1 METVHRL
8 QLPFKLDQLT
18 EGRGNC
24 FPISIIQQC
33 RRPEIS
39 SYLRPALKHIGNLR
53 TGPLTLRTK
62 VKDFV
67 KKSKTQRVMLFKKQ
81 YEETDG
87 TVNRET
93 WHQYWER
100 MATDKTWVDY
110 WFIQATAWFLQ
121 LNIWIVATSST
132 DNSPYIEVSG
142 NMGDGSMPCDGPI
155 ITLGTKSNVH
165 YQSLLP
171 IEIFHFD
178 FNEYNQDPDA
188 QIHETRKIFNAMKD
202 IDIEEIDQYL
212 DSESKGIT
220 SDIGKENSNND
231 EVDMEE
237 IDQYLD
243 SKSAGIRS
251 KYEPGI
257 LEKDPNPEKIDIT
270 SSDKKSFGTEDFIY
284 ESSGLVLAFLKLSDD
299 YIMRCPFC

>member
-33 RRPEIS
+33 KRPEIS
-39 SYLRPALKHIGNLR
+39 SYLRPTLKHIVNLK
-53 TGPLTLRTK
+53 TGPLTLRRK
-62 VKDFV
+62 VIDFI
-67 KKSKTQRVMLFKKQ
+67 KKSKTQRVILFKKQ

-87 TVNRET
+87 PVNKET

-100 MATDKTWVDY
+100 MGTDKTWVDY

-142 NMGDGSMPCDGPI
+142 NMGDGNMPCDGPI
-155 ITLGTKSNVH
+155 ITLGSKSNVH

-171 IEIFHFD
+171 IESFHFD
-178 FNEYNQDPDA
+178 FNEYNQDPDV
-188 QIHETRKIFNAMKD
+188 QINETRKTFKAMTNTENEINKNVND
-202 IDIEEIDQYL
+202 DIEKTDQYL
-212 DSESKGIT
+212 DSVSKKVPSNIDNG
-220 SDIGKENSNND
+220 NSNNN
-231 EVDMEE
+231 
-237 IDQYLD
+237 
-243 SKSAGIRS
+243 
-251 KYEPGI
+251 
-257 LEKDPNPEKIDIT
+257 EKT
-270 SSDKKSFGTEDFIY
+270 LGSFQ
-284 ESSGLVLAFLKLSDD
+284 
-299 YIMRCPFC
+299 

>member
-1 METVHRL
+1 MFDIQKNKVVEDFSTILLPSECFPLGNAKISKWSKQAQNEDLFQIERRIADEIMETVHRL
-8 QLPFKLDQLT
+8 QLPFKLDQMT

-39 SYLRPALKHIGNLR
+39 SYLRPALKHIANLR

-67 KKSKTQRVMLFKKQ
+67 KKSKTQRLMLFKKQ

-121 LNIWIVATSST
+121 VNIWIVATSST

-171 IEIFHFD
+171 IEILHFD

-188 QIHETRKIFNAMKD
+188 QIHETRKMFNAMKD
-202 IDIEEIDQYL
+202 IL
-212 DSESKGIT
+212 
-220 SDIGKENSNND
+220 
-231 EVDMEE
+231 
-237 IDQYLD
+237 
-243 SKSAGIRS
+243 
-251 KYEPGI
+251 I
-257 LEKDPNPEKIDIT
+257 LRK
-270 SSDKKSFGTEDFIY
+270 
-284 ESSGLVLAFLKLSDD
+284 
-299 YIMRCPFC
+299 

>member
-8 QLPFKLDQLT
+8 QLPFKLDILT

-39 SYLRPALKHIGNLR
+39 THLRPALKQIVDLR
-53 TGPLTLRTK
+53 TGPLTLRNK
-62 VKDFV
+62 VKDFIM
-67 KKSKTQRVMLFKKQ
+67 KSKTHRVILFKKQ

-100 MATDKTWVDY
+100 MATDKIWVDY

-121 LNIWIVATSST
+121 VNIWIVATSST
-132 DNSPYIEVSG
+132 DNSPYIQVSG
-142 NMGDGSMPCDGPI
+142 NMGDGDMPCDGPI

-171 IEIFHFD
+171 VEMFHLD
-178 FNEYNQDPDA
+178 FNENQQDPDV
-188 QIHETRKIFNAMKD
+188 QIQETRKNFND
-202 IDIEEIDQYL
+202 IKNRENGNQNQRTYVPVEAGNLKTDDIGIDEIDQYL
-212 DSESKGIT
+212 KSANDSVEDGNLNI
-220 SDIGKENSNND
+220 DNND
-231 EVDMEE
+231 IKKD
-237 IDQYLD
+237 
-243 SKSAGIRS
+243 RS
-251 KYEPGI
+251 I
-257 LEKDPNPEKIDIT
+257 
-270 SSDKKSFGTEDFIY
+270 S
-284 ESSGLVLAFLKLSDD
+284 
-299 YIMRCPFC
+299 